1 MSQDHWDHV
10 TTMPTGMPDMVT
22 ARSVSVSNG
31 LTDTVPHTAHARR
44 AMMWRMTTTPAAPGR
59 RTVTISPQQVGVI
72 VAGALLGALLIFVGG
87 IALVDSYWHARLVA
101 HEYGAHLGMG
111 PDMARWRPLTTDGL
125 LLAVFAVIYWRR
137 ITSKP
142 VHWLVWVAAGLAAAG
157 TLAANLVAGQHDI
170 GGFIVSAWAPLTMVV
185 VDFLV
190 ALFVAP
196 LVAAWKAGRT
206 PTAPPAATPAA
217 PAAAVE
223 PALPAEPNA
232 MAHVD
237 QADGT
242 RTAVPVHLPDREKED
257 LTQVPWTGSPVGPV
271 GDARRPATEPDDD
284 PVPALTDEDY
294 GALDTPAPP
303 TTPRLRPVPSARRE
317 GEAVSVV
324 ALTGRAT
331 TSALSTATTAP
342 VGVRWTEDD
351 QAKLD
356 TLQREVDGGG
366 LWPTPNSMKT
376 RAIPRACVRT
386 LANTS
391 SASVGGTPSS
401 ASSIPAR

>member
-157 TLAANLVAGQHDI
+157 TRDRSARARARFALYCA
-170 GGFIVSAWAPLTMVV
+170 VSACRNRCRADTEPVT
-185 VDFLV
+185 
-190 ALFVAP
+190 
-196 LVAAWKAGRT
+196 
-206 PTAPPAATPAA
+206 
-217 PAAAVE
+217 AVE
-223 PALPAEPNA
+223 A
-232 MAHVD
+232 M
-237 QADGT
+237 
-242 RTAVPVHLPDREKED
+242 P
-257 LTQVPWTGSPVGPV
+257 
-271 GDARRPATEPDDD
+271 
-284 PVPALTDEDY
+284 
-294 GALDTPAPP
+294 
-303 TTPRLRPVPSARRE
+303 
-317 GEAVSVV
+317 
-324 ALTGRAT
+324 
-331 TSALSTATTAP
+331 
-342 VGVRWTEDD
+342 
-351 QAKLD
+351 
-356 TLQREVDGGG
+356 
-366 LWPTPNSMKT
+366 
-376 RAIPRACVRT
+376 
-386 LANTS
+386 
-391 SASVGGTPSS
+391 
-401 ASSIPAR
+401 